1 MAAKRPTRQVRLL
14 SELRAL
20 RGVSQQEL
28 AERLGLS
35 QSAVSKLER
44 REDPSFAA
52 LADFVAALDGEL
64 FVEVRFASGSVEYIG
79 TDQEPKSR

>member
-1 MAAKRPTRQVRLL
+1 MAAKRQPRQVRLL

-44 REDPSFAA
+44 REDPSFTA
-52 LADFVAALDGEL
+52 LAGFVSALDGEL
-64 FVEVRFASGSVEYIG
+64 FVEVRFANGSVEYIG
-79 TDQEPKSR
+79 SGQPPKVR